1 MTGQRRGT
9 DRATIDKMTAE
20 LNEFQQIL
28 SAEGLH
34 PALRFV
40 NLRTPHR
47 FTGVYRYDGEM
58 LRNLA
63 MYDKFTPGLLRGDD
77 APLAQT
83 FCANVQ
89 GAGGT
94 LEVLDGSSDERFPW
108 MATSPVISYCGVEIS
123 DIDGRPFGTLC
134 HFDTQRCQQRVSD
147 IPLLTAAAPLIWQAL
162 RQTA

>member
-1 MTGQRRGT
+1 MTRQRRGAV
-9 DRATIDKMTAE
+9 RATIPAMTAE
-20 LNEFQQIL
+20 LTEFQRML
-28 SAEGLH
+28 ATEGLH
-34 PALRFV
+34 AALRYL
-40 NLRTPHR
+40 NRRTPHR

-63 MYDKFTPGLLRGDD
+63 MFDKFTPELLRGDD

-108 MATSPVISYCGVEIS
+108 MATNPVISYCGVEIS
-123 DIDGRPFGTLC
+123 EIDGRPFGTLC
-134 HFDTQRCQQRVSD
+134 HFDTRRCQQRVSD
-147 IPLLTAAAPLIWQAL
+147 IPLLTAAAPLIRQAL
-162 RQTA
+162 RQMA